1 MLSGSDDAS
10 AEVIVNRLLGSTQGP
25 VSYDQIEE
33 IMVMFGLDPYEEEDT
48 YQAILDLLDQRDV
61 LVVEQLNTDDFSN
74 GAVGTTVDDIS
85 VAELHRVLG
94 ALDRDISRLLTA
106 DEERTLLE
114 VVCDGRTARRLLEDA
129 EADEDITLL
138 RMRVAAGK
146 RAEEELV
153 SRNVRLVAKQA
164 IATSRVADNL
174 DTDDLIQE
182 GLCGLLRAIRG
193 FDPNQSLRLST
204 YASYWIRQ
212 AITRAL
218 ADQDRTI
225 RLPVYRIEMLNR
237 YRVAIRE
244 LTEEMGRAPT
254 DLELAVAVGLVDP
267 GQDPAIQA
275 ALTSENSKDAALEQ
289 RYKGALRQIRT
300 FRSLDETRLISLD
313 QPAGEDGTTELV
325 ELLVDHRQLLP
336 EDEVTRHAL
345 CEAIDDVLAQLS
357 DREAY
362 VIRRR
367 FGLNGEMQ
375 STLQEIGDHY
385 DVTRERIRQIQEK
398 ALRRLRHPVR
408 SRKLRYYLSRA
419 SDGNIS

>member
-1 MLSGSDDAS
+1 MLVSSDDAS
-10 AEVIVNRLLGSTQGP
+10 VEVIVNRLLGSTQGP

-48 YQAILDLLDQRDV
+48 YQAILDLLDQRNV
-61 LVVEQLNTDDFSN
+61 LVVEQLTTDPLSN
-74 GAVGTTVDDIS
+74 DADDTTFDDIS

-94 ALDRDISRLLTA
+94 ALDCEIGRLLTA

-114 VVCDGRTARRLLEDA
+114 VVCDGRTARKLLEDA
-129 EADEDITLL
+129 EAEEDTTTLT
-138 RMRVAAGK
+138 MRVAAGK

-164 IATSRVADNL
+164 IVASRVAGHL
-174 DTDDLIQE
+174 DTEDLIQE

-193 FDPNQSLRLST
+193 FDINQSLRLST
-204 YASYWIRQ
+204 YATYWIRQ

-225 RLPVYRIEMLNR
+225 RLPVHRIEMLNR
-237 YRVAIRE
+237 YRAAIRE
-244 LTEEMGRAPT
+244 LTEEIGRAPN

-267 GQDPAIQA
+267 ARDPAILA
-275 ALTSENSKDAALEQ
+275 ALASGSSWDAALEQ
-289 RYKGALRQIRT
+289 RYKGALYHIRT
-300 FRSLDETRLISLD
+300 FRSLDETHLISLD

-345 CEAIDDVLAQLS
+345 FEAIDDVLAQLS

-367 FGLNGEMQ
+367 FGLNGETQ

-385 DVTRERIRQIQEK
+385 EVTRERIRQIQDK

-408 SRKLRYYLSRA
+408 SRQLRNYLPRA